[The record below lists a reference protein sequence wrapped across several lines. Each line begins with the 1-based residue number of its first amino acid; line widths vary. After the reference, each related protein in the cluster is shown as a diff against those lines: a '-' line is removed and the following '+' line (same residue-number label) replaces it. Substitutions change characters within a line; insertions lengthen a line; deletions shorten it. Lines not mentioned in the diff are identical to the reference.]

1 MPQVTKSGG
10 DNYDKWWKIGL
21 AVRERS
27 AVAAETLRSELLAVP
42 GVASAEVDVTEADA
56 PAGIKV
62 RLAPEADARRVGVE
76 VQRVLAAHGM
86 RSRFPPADG
95 VVAEKLAAAEEFPQA
110 GADSGSVAP
119 TRFTPIPVAPP
130 LEASETL
137 RPEKSVAVES
147 VSVEERA
154 DELTV
159 TVTLTNGRSASREAG
174 FDPAALDTAVV
185 AAVTEAAGV
194 MATVLAVEWLEVEGA
209 TVATVVVRRGAAP
222 TAGAAVV
229 KAGRAFAVANAAIAA
244 LR

>member
-1 MPQVTKSGG
+1 M
-10 DNYDKWWKIGL
+10 
-21 AVRERS
+21 
-27 AVAAETLRSELLAVP
+27 AAETLRSELLAVP
-42 GVASAEVDVTEADA
+42 GVASAEVDVSEADS

-86 RSRFPPADG
+86 RSRFLPADG
-95 VVAEKLAAAEEFPQA
+95 EAAEEPAAADESPQA
-110 GADSGSVAP
+110 GADSGSAVP
-119 TRFTPIPVAPP
+119 TRFPPIAVASP
-130 LEASETL
+130 LEVAETP
-137 RPEKSVAVES
+137 RPQKSVAVGS

-154 DELTV
+154 DGLTA
-159 TVTLTNGRSASREAG
+159 TVTLTNGRSASRETG

-194 MATVLAVEWLEVEGA
+194 VTTALAVEWLEVAGA
-209 TVATVVVRRGAAP
+209 TVVTVVVRRGAAP

-229 KAGRAFAVANAAIAA
+229 KAGRAFAVANAAVAA